1 MRKLF
6 LLSAFL
12 IFACSSDSSSN
23 EENTTT
29 GQKKLVS
36 FEIIEDDNLC
46 VGGKNYSC
54 IYENDKIIT
63 KSYQGYRSSCYSNN
77 SDNWNY
83 NNRYQTNYEYLSN
96 KILVTSPEDEGEV
109 NLDENGLAIG
119 VQFLNGELIS
129 NGDITFAW
137 EGGNVLQAEIENY
150 SLLSIDYSSILNNTN
165 FIHPL
170 FVDTDLA
177 LSGEYIALIV
187 SGAAGKTLTNLPL
200 RTIKRNSNGEILS
213 ESMWSY
219 VMDDENYPIYIK
231 IDLATYENNEFDYG
245 EDLPRRLIT
254 YKLTYTN

>member
-1 MRKLF
+1 MKKLL
-6 LLSAFL
+6 LLSALL
-12 IFACSSDSSSN
+12 IFACSSDSNSN

-63 KSYQGYRSSCYSNN
+63 ISYQGYMSSCYSNN

-83 NNRYQTNYEYLSN
+83 NSRYQDNYEYLSN
-96 KILVTSPEDEGEV
+96 KILLTSPEDEGEV

-119 VQFLNGELIS
+119 VQFLNGELITI
-129 NGDITFAW
+129 GDTTFAW
-137 EGGNVLQAEIENY
+137 EGGNVLQLVQENY
-150 SLLSIDYSSILNNTN
+150 SLSIEYSSILNNTN

-170 FVDTDLA
+170 FVDTHLGM
-177 LSGEYIALIV
+177 SGENIALIV

>member
-1 MRKLF
+1 MKKLL

-12 IFACSSDSSSN
+12 IFACSSDDSNN

-96 KILVTSPEDEGEV
+96 RILVTSPEDEGDV

-137 EGGNVLQAEIENY
+137 EGGNVLQFLKI
-150 SLLSIDYSSILNNTN
+150 TN
-165 FIHPL
+165 KL
-170 FVDTDLA
+170 V
-177 LSGEYIALIV
+177 
-187 SGAAGKTLTNLPL
+187 K
-200 RTIKRNSNGEILS
+200 IK
-213 ESMWSY
+213 
-219 VMDDENYPIYIK
+219 
-231 IDLATYENNEFDYG
+231 
-245 EDLPRRLIT
+245 
-254 YKLTYTN
+254 